1 MMVIFA
7 LMDETLQDQSR
18 REFSSLM
25 QRVHQGDEDAAWE
38 LLDEYG
44 PHVINVVRRVL
55 TSRMRSKA
63 DSTDFAQSVW
73 ASFFANRS
81 TADRF
86 DRPDALMAYLAQVAR
101 NKVGEEFRR
110 LCQTQKYDLDREQ
123 SLDGSARFAGELLFS
138 DEMSPSQTAF
148 SNELMAGLP
157 AHYVNVVRMRNAG
170 ASFDEIADASGLAE
184 RTVRRILRFLSV
196 EE

>member
-1 MMVIFA
+1 MMLIFDF
-7 LMDETLQDQSR
+7 MDEALNEQSGGD
-18 REFSSLM
+18 FTSLM

-55 TSRMRSKA
+55 TNRMRTKA

-86 DRPDALMAYLAQVAR
+86 DRPESLMAYLAQIAR
-101 NKVGEEFRR
+101 NKVGEEFR
-110 LCQTQKYDLDREQ
+110 
-123 SLDGSARFAGELLFS
+123 
-138 DEMSPSQTAF
+138 
-148 SNELMAGLP
+148 
-157 AHYVNVVRMRNAG
+157 
-170 ASFDEIADASGLAE
+170 
-184 RTVRRILRFLSV
+184 
-196 EE
+196 

>member
-1 MMVIFA
+1 MMVVFA
-7 LMDETLQDQSR
+7 LMDEALTEESR
-18 REFSSLM
+18 RDFPTLM

-55 TSRMRSKA
+55 TSRVRSKA

-81 TADRF
+81 TVDRF

-101 NKVGEEFRR
+101 NKVGEELRR
-110 LCQTQKYDLDREQ
+110 LNQTQKYDIAREK
-123 SLDGSARFAGELLFS
+123 SLDGSASFAVELLFS
-138 DEMSPSQTAF
+138 DDMSPSQTAF

-157 AHYVNVVRMRNAG
+157 AHYMNVVRMRNAG
-170 ASFDEIADASGLAE
+170 ASFEEIADASGLAE
-184 RTVRRILRFLSV
+184 RTVRRILRFLSL
-196 EE
+196 ED

>member
-1 MMVIFA
+1 MMVVFA
-7 LMDETLQDQSR
+7 FMDEALQDQSR

-25 QRVHQGDEDAAWE
+25 QRVLQGDEDAAWE

-44 PHVINVVRRVL
+44 PHVIEVVRRVL
-55 TSRMRSKA
+55 TSRMRTKA

-73 ASFFANRS
+73 ASFFANPS
-81 TADRF
+81 TAERF

-101 NKVGEEFRR
+101 NKVSEEYRR
-110 LCQTQKYDLDREQ
+110 LCQTQKYDLEREQ
-123 SLDGSARFAGELLFS
+123 SLDGSASFAVDILFS

-148 SNELMAGLP
+148 SSELMSVLP
-157 AHYVNVVRMRNAG
+157 AHYMNVIRMRYAG
-170 ASFDEIADASGLAE
+170 ASFEEIADASGLAE
-184 RTVRRILRFLSV
+184 RTVRRILRFVSV

>member
-1 MMVIFA
+1 MVIFVLMEEA
-7 LMDETLQDQSR
+7 LKVQSR
-18 REFSSLM
+18 EFTSLM
-25 QRVHQGDEDAAWE
+25 QRVQQGDEDAAWE

-44 PHVINVVRRVL
+44 PHVINVVRRML

-73 ASFFANRS
+73 ASFFANHS
-81 TADRF
+81 TVDRF

-110 LCQTQKYDLDREQ
+110 LCQTQKYDLEREQ
-123 SLDGSARFAGELLFS
+123 SLDGSASFAAEQLFS

-196 EE
+196 ED

>member
-1 MMVIFA
+1 MMVVFA
-7 LMDETLQDQSR
+7 LMDEALTEESR
-18 REFSSLM
+18 RDFPTLM

-55 TSRMRSKA
+55 TSRVRSKA

-101 NKVGEEFRR
+101 NKVGEELRR
-110 LCQTQKYDLDREQ
+110 LNQTQKYDIAREK
-123 SLDGSARFAGELLFS
+123 SLDGSASFAVELLFS
-138 DEMSPSQTAF
+138 DDMSPSQTAF

-157 AHYVNVVRMRNAG
+157 AHYMNVVRMRNAG
-170 ASFDEIADASGLAE
+170 ASFEEIADASGLAE
-184 RTVRRILRFLSV
+184 RTVRRILRFLSL
-196 EE
+196 ED